1 LLRLWLL
8 LTIILCARE
17 DFISHYDY
25 GQMLYDNP
33 RGISCVK
40 CHGKKGEG
48 IEIAS
53 YICKDKNSTRVSL
66 RGSDIRNVELKGMIK
81 SLKSRH
87 KIMPNYYLTIKEV
100 KAIYDYLKKIN
111 KRVDSF

>member
-1 LLRLWLL
+1 MVRLWLL
-8 LTIILCARE
+8 FTIMVFARE

-33 RGISCVK
+33 RGIGCVK
-40 CHGKKGEG
+40 CHGKMGEG

-53 YICKDKNSTRVSL
+53 YRDKNSTRVSL
-66 RGSDIRNVELKGMIK
+66 KGSDIRYVELKDMIK

-111 KRVDSF
+111 KRVDSL